1 MEKTMKTVKEL
12 DAELELLKSDIDRQ
26 HDVLDGLNKR
36 KRDLMISISN
46 ATISERRKAERR
58 ARIELNATRK
68 EALRLAKK
76 YDIEWVDD
84 SYYEDGGEYWQ
95 KIVGVPTRRLK
106 NLVHYF
112 PQPAWLEGDDPL
124 KDGHYANNWDE
135 TLWLVEFYARSTIP
149 EHPDYWNSASIWRSR
164 HTVKP
169 KPPSGGLRGGW
180 LPTALTRQA
189 KWRMIMKKFEC
200 TQRLRC

>member
-1 MEKTMKTVKEL
+1 MKTVKEL

-112 PQPAWLEGDDPL
+112 PQPVWLKGDDPL

-135 TLWLVEFYARSTIP
+135 TLWLVEFYARHNP
-149 EHPDYWNSASIWRSR
+149 EHPDHEHREYLEIAP
-164 HTVKP
+164 H
-169 KPPSGGLRGGW
+169 
-180 LPTALTRQA
+180 
-189 KWRMIMKKFEC
+189 C
-200 TQRLRC
+200 

>member
-12 DAELELLKSDIDRQ
+12 NAELELLKSDIDRQ

-46 ATISERRKAERR
+46 ATVSERRKAERR

-106 NLVHYF
+106 N
-112 PQPAWLEGDDPL
+112 
-124 KDGHYANNWDE
+124 
-135 TLWLVEFYARSTIP
+135 I
-149 EHPDYWNSASIWRSR
+149 
-164 HTVKP
+164 
-169 KPPSGGLRGGW
+169 
-180 LPTALTRQA
+180 
-189 KWRMIMKKFEC
+189 KK
-200 TQRLRC
+200 